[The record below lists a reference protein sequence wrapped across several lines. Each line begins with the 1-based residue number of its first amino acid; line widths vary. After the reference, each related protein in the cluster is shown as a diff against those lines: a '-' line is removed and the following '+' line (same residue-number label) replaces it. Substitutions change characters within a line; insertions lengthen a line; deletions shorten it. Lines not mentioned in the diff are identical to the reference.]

1 MGGESGKT
9 RLGIG
14 YVGVTL
20 TGLCFAVV
28 AAPVKPRSIVD
39 TRTIPD
45 SRP

>member
-14 YVGVTL
+14 YVGFTL
-20 TGLCFAVV
+20 TGLYFARV
-28 AAPVKPRSIVD
+28 AAPVKSRSIVE

-45 SRP
+45 IRP

>member
-1 MGGESGKT
+1 MGGENGKT

-14 YVGVTL
+14 YVGFTL
-20 TGLCFAVV
+20 TGLYFI

-45 SRP
+45 IRP